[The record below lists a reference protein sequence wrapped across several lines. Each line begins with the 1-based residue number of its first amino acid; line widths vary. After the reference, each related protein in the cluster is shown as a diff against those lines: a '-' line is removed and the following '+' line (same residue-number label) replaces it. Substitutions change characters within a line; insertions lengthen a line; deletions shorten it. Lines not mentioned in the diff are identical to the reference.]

1 MEKRRIICGID
12 EAGRGPL
19 AGPVTAAA
27 VILPEDFP
35 FGILADSKRL
45 TERQRERAA
54 ALIRERAL
62 AYGVGWASNEEI
74 DRINILRAS
83 LLAMRRASDGL
94 SICPQLVLVDGPYTP
109 EIEGDC
115 RAIVRGDTFVREI
128 QAASII
134 AKTERDRWMI
144 EYARLDPRYGF
155 ERHKG
160 YPTFE
165 HRRLCRIHGLSP
177 IHRRSFTISDP
188 QDAEGGP

>member
-1 MEKRRIICGID
+1 MQEREIVCGID

-27 VILPEDFP
+27 VILPADFP
-35 FGILADSKRL
+35 VEILADSKRL
-45 TERQRERAA
+45 TAGQRERAA
-54 ALIRERAL
+54 AVIRERAV
-62 AYGVGWASNEEI
+62 AYGIGWASPEEI

-83 LLAMRRASDGL
+83 LLAMRRAYEEL
-94 SICPQLVLVDGPYTP
+94 SIRPQIVLVDGPYTP

-144 EYARLDPRYGF
+144 DYARLDSRYGF

-160 YPTFE
+160 YPTPE

-177 IHRRSFTISDP
+177 IHRRSFTITDP
-188 QDAEGGP
+188 DSAEEG

>member
-1 MEKRRIICGID
+1 MEERQIICGID

-35 FGILADSKRL
+35 VDILADSKRL
-45 TERQRERAA
+45 TERKRERVAA
-54 ALIRERAL
+54 VIRERAL
-62 AYGVGWASNEEI
+62 CYGIGWASPAEI

-83 LLAMRRASDGL
+83 LLAMRRAYDEL
-94 SICPQLVLVDGPYTP
+94 VIRPQRVLVDGLYVP
-109 EIEGDC
+109 EIQGDC
-115 RAIVRGDTFVREI
+115 RAIVKGDTFVREI

-144 EYARLDPRYGF
+144 EYARFDGRYGF

-160 YPTFE
+160 YPTPE

-177 IHRRSFTISDP
+177 IHRRSFSVTDP
-188 QDAEGGP
+188 DGTVEG